1 MPEVADHVVGVDRG
15 QHVAEG
21 VVVGAVVFVFPG
33 VYMYTV
39 IVMVM
44 SLDNSMNNVCKAQ
57 YKVMTEVV
65 QKANTMAG
73 VL

>member
-33 VYMYTV
+33 VYMY

-44 SLDNSMNNVCKAQ
+44 SLDNIMNNVC
-57 YKVMTEVV
+57 
-65 QKANTMAG
+65 
-73 VL
+73 